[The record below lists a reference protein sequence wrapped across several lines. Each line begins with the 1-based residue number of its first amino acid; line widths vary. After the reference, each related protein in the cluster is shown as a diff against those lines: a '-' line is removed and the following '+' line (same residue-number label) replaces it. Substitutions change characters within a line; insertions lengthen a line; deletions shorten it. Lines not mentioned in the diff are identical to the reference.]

1 MLPAVMNKNTLIKRM
16 TESTQRDESVR
27 AKIAQIDH
35 LNQAPVIKVIK
46 YGNELIKVNLSVKIL
61 KLGLDVHY
69 RQVTVAMQEDGWLV
83 RPVGKMGYRE
93 LRKWI
98 KKKLAQGWQ
107 IYSCYE
113 AGASGYWLDRKLRQ
127 AWSGQPGGGA
137 QSDGPGRKEAKDRSA
152 RQLSIDR

>member
-1 MLPAVMNKNTLIKRM
+1 MLSAVMNKNTLIKRM
-16 TESTQRDESVR
+16 TESTQRAESVR

-83 RPVGKMGYRE
+83 RPVGKMGYRNF
-93 LRKWI
+93 
-98 KKKLAQGWQ
+98 
-107 IYSCYE
+107 
-113 AGASGYWLDRKLRQ
+113 
-127 AWSGQPGGGA
+127 
-137 QSDGPGRKEAKDRSA
+137 
-152 RQLSIDR
+152 

>member
-1 MLPAVMNKNTLIKRM
+1 M

-93 LRKWI
+93 FLKWI

-113 AGASGYWLDRKLRQ
+113 AGAGLADLQLLRSRRQ
-127 AWSGQPGGGA
+127 WVLVRPQAPKAWSGQPGGGA
-137 QSDGPGRKEAKDRSA
+137 QSDGPRGKEAKDRSA

>member
-1 MLPAVMNKNTLIKRM
+1 MSRQQSTPAALLSAVMNKNTLIKRM

-46 YGNELIKVNLSVKIL
+46 YGNEIIKVNLSVKIL
-61 KLGLDVHY
+61 KLGLDLHY

-83 RPVGKMGYRE
+83 RPVGKMCYRE
-93 LRKWI
+93 FLKWI

-113 AGASGYWLDRKLRQ
+113 AGASGYWLDPSSEGLEWPTWWWCPKGVRLR
-127 AWSGQPGGGA
+127 
-137 QSDGPGRKEAKDRSA
+137 
-152 RQLSIDR
+152 I

>member
-1 MLPAVMNKNTLIKRM
+1 M

-69 RQVTVAMQEDGWLV
+69 RQVTVAMQDEFEDD
-83 RPVGKMGYRE
+83 
-93 LRKWI
+93 WI
-98 KKKLAQGWQ
+98 TVNTV
-107 IYSCYE
+107 
-113 AGASGYWLDRKLRQ
+113 
-127 AWSGQPGGGA
+127 
-137 QSDGPGRKEAKDRSA
+137 
-152 RQLSIDR
+152 

>member
-1 MLPAVMNKNTLIKRM
+1 MTDNMSRQQATPAAMLPAVMNKNTLIKRM

-46 YGNELIKVNLSVKIL
+46 YGNELIKVNLSVKML

-93 LRKWI
+93 FLKWI
-98 KKKLAQGWQ
+98 KKKLAPTAATKPAPVVLVRPQ
-107 IYSCYE
+107 
-113 AGASGYWLDRKLRQ
+113 APK

-137 QSDGPGRKEAKDRSA
+137 QSDGPRGK
-152 RQLSIDR
+152 